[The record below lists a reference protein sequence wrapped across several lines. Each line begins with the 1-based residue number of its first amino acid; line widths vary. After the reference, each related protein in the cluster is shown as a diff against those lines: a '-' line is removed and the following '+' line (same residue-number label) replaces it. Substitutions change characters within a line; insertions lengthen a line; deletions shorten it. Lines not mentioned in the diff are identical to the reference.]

1 MLRSLTL
8 SRPARSR
15 HNQASDLIPRILP
28 RSAGDDEL
36 SARQS
41 LLRQEAAALLEELD
55 RSEILAEIGPLALAG
70 SYVSELMSWRDLD
83 VMLRV
88 GPDYSPKDVLQ
99 LISQLMDLPGVVG
112 FDYRDERAHR
122 SPTGQSRDERYH
134 IPFMIDRGAG
144 IWRLDLTLWL
154 HDLHQNLT
162 AWHESLRDSITD
174 DQRSAVLRIKDVW
187 FRLPNYPDQISG
199 LEIYTAVI
207 EDDVRTPSQFNGWLA
222 ARGLPVS

>member
-1 MLRSLTL
+1 VT
-8 SRPARSR
+8 
-15 HNQASDLIPRILP
+15 
-28 RSAGDDEL
+28 RSASDDEL
-36 SARQS
+36 AARQS
-41 LLRQEAAALLEELD
+41 LLRQEAADLLAELD
-55 RSEILAEIGPLALAG
+55 RSGILAEIGPLALAG

-88 GPDYSPKDVLQ
+88 GADYSPRDVLQ
-99 LISQLMDLPGVVG
+99 LISRLMDLPGVVG

-134 IPFMIDRGAG
+134 IPFMINRGAG

-187 FRLPNYPDQISG
+187 FRLPIYPDQISG
-199 LEIYTAVI
+199 LDIYTAVI
-207 EDDVRTPSQFNGWLA
+207 DDDVRTPSQFSDWLA
-222 ARGLPVS
+222 ARSSLVS

>member
-1 MLRSLTL
+1 M
-8 SRPARSR
+8 SRA
-15 HNQASDLIPRILP
+15 AS
-28 RSAGDDEL
+28 DDEL

-88 GPDYSPKDVLQ
+88 GADYSPKDVLQ

-122 SPTGQSRDERYH
+122 SPAGQSRDERYH
-134 IPFMIDRGAG
+134 IPFMIERGAG

-154 HDLHQNLT
+154 HDLHQNVT

-174 DQRSAVLRIKDVW
+174 DQRAAVLRIKDVW

-222 ARGLPVS
+222 VRGLPVS